1 MAKTKISITINE
13 KTLQDIDSIID
24 NVYIRNRSQDI
35 EHLAK
40 NALGENK
47 TAVILLGGNEGNIK
61 ISKNEFSPTARIKN
75 STVIGMAIKKLR
87 ENNFKT
93 LFIVARHNLL
103 TKMFEMLK
111 DGAEYGVKIN
121 YVEEKSANG
130 TADSLRLL
138 KGKIKNNFIV
148 VYGDIIFSKINIE
161 EKSSNGTADSLE
173 LLKGKINTN
182 FIVVYGDIIFSKIN
196 IDELW
201 NDHIKQNSVAT
212 IMLTTSPKPSEKGTV
227 RVEGNKVLT
236 FTQKQKKSDIYLVFS
251 PIFVA
256 EPQIFEY
263 SGSSLESNVFPKL
276 AEKGLL
282 NGHLSSE
289 KELHIHTKKDLDR
302 I

>member
-1 MAKTKISITINE
+1 MTKAKISITINK

-24 NVYIRNRSQDI
+24 NIYIRNRSQAI

-47 TAVILLGGNEGNIK
+47 NAVILLGGNEENLK
-61 ISKNEFSPTARIKN
+61 ISKYEYRCTASIKN
-75 STVIGMAIKKLR
+75 SSVIGLAIKKLR

-93 LFIVARHNLL
+93 VFIVARHTLL
-103 TKMFEMLK
+103 TKLFEMLK

-121 YVEEKSANG
+121 YIEEKSSSG

-138 KGKIKNNFIV
+138 KGKINANF
-148 VYGDIIFSKINIE
+148 
-161 EKSSNGTADSLE
+161 L
-173 LLKGKINTN
+173 
-182 FIVVYGDIIFSKIN
+182 VVYGDIIFSKIN

-212 IMLTTSPKPSEKGTV
+212 IMLTTSSKPSEKGTV

-236 FTQKQKKSDIYLVFS
+236 FEQKPRKSDIYLVFS

-256 EPQIFEY
+256 EPQIFGY
-263 SGSSLESNVFPKL
+263 YGSSLESNIFPEL
-276 AEKGLL
+276 SEKGLL

-289 KELHIHTKKDLDR
+289 KEAHVHSKKDLENLR

>member
-1 MAKTKISITINE
+1 MPKTKISITINE
-13 KTLQDIDSIID
+13 KTLKDIDSIID
-24 NVYIRNRSQDI
+24 NIYIRNRSQAI

-47 TAVILLGGNEGNIK
+47 TAVILLGGDENNLR
-61 ISKNEFSPTARIKN
+61 ISKDVFRPTAMVK
-75 STVIGMAIKKLR
+75 SSSVIELAVKKLR

-93 LFIVARHNLL
+93 IFIVARHNLL
-103 TKMFEMLK
+103 TKLFEMLK
-111 DGAEYGVKIN
+111 DGGDYGVKIN
-121 YVEEKSANG
+121 YIEEKKAYG

-138 KGKIKNNFIV
+138 KGRVNNNFLAI
-148 VYGDIIFSKINIE
+148 YGDIVINKI
-161 EKSSNGTADSLE
+161 S
-173 LLKGKINTN
+173 
-182 FIVVYGDIIFSKIN
+182 

-201 NDHIKQNSVAT
+201 SDHIKQSSIAT
-212 IMLTTSPKPSEKGTV
+212 IMLTTSSKPSEKGTV

-236 FTQKQKKSDIYLVFS
+236 FTQKPKKSDIYLVFS

-263 SGSSLESNVFPKL
+263 SGSSLESDVFPEL

-289 KELHIHTKKDLDR
+289 KEFHIHSKKDLEKL
-302 I
+302 

>member
-1 MAKTKISITINE
+1 MPKKKISITINE

-24 NVYIRNRSQDI
+24 NIYIRNRSQAI

-47 TAVILLGGNEGNIK
+47 NAVILLGGNEEHLRVSRDEYRPI
-61 ISKNEFSPTARIKN
+61 ARIKN
-75 STVIGMAIKKLR
+75 SSVIGLALKKLR

-93 LFIVARHNLL
+93 IFIVARHALL
-103 TKMFEMLK
+103 TKIFEMIK
-111 DGAEYGVKIN
+111 DGTGYGVRIN
-121 YVEEKSANG
+121 YVEEKSSNG

-138 KGKIKNNFIV
+138 KGKINTNFLA
-148 VYGDIIFSKINIE
+148 VYGDVIFSKINIE
-161 EKSSNGTADSLE
+161 
-173 LLKGKINTN
+173 
-182 FIVVYGDIIFSKIN
+182 
-196 IDELW
+196 ELW
-201 NDHIKQNSVAT
+201 NDHIKQNAAAT
-212 IMLTTSPKPSEKGTV
+212 IMLTTSSKPSEKGTV
-227 RVEGNKVLT
+227 RVEGNRVLT
-236 FTQKQKKSDIYLVFS
+236 FTQKPRKSDIYLVFS

-263 SGSSLESNVFPKL
+263 SGHSLEFDVFPEL

-289 KELHIHTKKDLDR
+289 KEIHIHSKKDLEK

>member
-1 MAKTKISITINE
+1 MPKAKISITINE

-24 NVYIRNRSQDI
+24 NIYIRNKSQAI

-47 TAVILLGGNEGNIK
+47 TAVILLGGNEENIK
-61 ISKNEFSPTARIKN
+61 ISRDVYRPIARIKN
-75 STVIGMAIKKLR
+75 SSVIELALKKLR

-93 LFIVARHNLL
+93 VFIVARHNLL
-103 TKMFEMLK
+103 TKLFEMLK
-111 DGAEYGVKIN
+111 DGTDYGVKIN
-121 YVEEKSANG
+121 Y
-130 TADSLRLL
+130 
-138 KGKIKNNFIV
+138 
-148 VYGDIIFSKINIE
+148 IE
-161 EKSSNGTADSLE
+161 EKSSNGTADSLKY
-173 LLKGKINTN
+173 LKGKISTN
-182 FIVVYGDIIFSKIN
+182 FLVVYGDVIFSKIN

-212 IMLTTSPKPSEKGTV
+212 IMLTTSSKPSEKGTV

-236 FTQKQKKSDIYLVFS
+236 FEQKPKKSDIYLVFS
-251 PIFVA
+251 PIFIT

-263 SGSSLESNVFPKL
+263 SGSSLEFDIFPEL

-289 KELHIHTKKDLDR
+289 KEVHIHSNKDIENLK
-302 I
+302 